1 MQKMMNAGTIT
12 TKRIEGFNTNMTIG
26 IEAERANN
34 PVKTGVE
41 HYAKQLIL
49 QLAEIDTTN
58 QYILYLRTK
67 PEDWFLN
74 LPKNF
79 RVKILGYGSIPF
91 PYLWT
96 QLRLSWEM
104 LVSAP
109 DVLLVPAASLPIIH
123 PKRSVITVHDVAW
136 RLYPE
141 TFKIL
146 KRWYLEFTTWFAC
159 RFAHRVIAVS
169 NATKKDLVKYY
180 KVDGSKVEVVYH
192 GYEAGDHNTETSLSL
207 PEKYIVFIGTIQPRK
222 NIIGLIEAFTELKR
236 DHPELSH
243 KLVIAGR
250 VGWKPEE
257 TLVKIKSNSDVVYLG
272 HVSDNDRWP
281 ILRYASLYVLPS
293 FYEGF
298 GIPILEAFSMHVPVA
313 TANVSSMPE
322 VAGDAA
328 VYFDPKNISEI
339 KKAMQDVLLDKSL
352 ADRLVEKGDLRLQ
365 EFSWRNC
372 GQQTHQILIQS

>member
-1 MQKMMNAGTIT
+1 
-12 TKRIEGFNTNMTIG
+12 MTIG

-49 QLAEIDTTN
+49 QLAAIDTTN

-79 RVKILGYGSIPF
+79 TIKVLGYGPIPF

-96 QLRLSWEM
+96 QMRMSWEM
-104 LVSAP
+104 LVAAP
-109 DVLLVPAASLPIIH
+109 DVLFIPAASLPMIH
-123 PKRSVITVHDVAW
+123 PRNSVITVHDVAW

-141 TFKIL
+141 TFKTL

-159 RFAHRVIAVS
+159 RFAKNIIAVS
-169 NATKKDLVKYY
+169 NATKQDLVKFYSASPE
-180 KVDGSKVEVVYH
+180 KIAVIHH
-192 GYEAGDHNTETSLSL
+192 GYDVASQTHISNATLSL
-207 PEKYIVFIGTIQPRK
+207 PDQYIAFIGTIQPRK
-222 NIIGLIEAFTELKR
+222 NIIGLINAFTELKHE
-236 DHPELSH
+236 HPELPH

-250 VGWKPEE
+250 IGWKPEE
-257 TLVKIKSNSDVVYLG
+257 TLAKIKTNSDIIYLG
-272 HVSDNDRWP
+272 HIADNERW
-281 ILRYASLYVLPS
+281 LLLQHASLYVLPS

-298 GIPILEAFSMHVPVA
+298 GMPILEAFAMHVPVA
-313 TANVSSMPE
+313 TSNVSSMPE

-328 VYFDPKNISEI
+328 IYFDPHSSTEI
-339 KKAMQDVLLDKSL
+339 KKALQSVLFDKSL
-352 ADRLVEKGDLRLQ
+352 ADSLVEKGDNRLHA
-365 EFSWRNC
+365 FSWRDC
-372 GQQTHQILIQS
+372 GEQTHRILVKN

>member
-1 MQKMMNAGTIT
+1 
-12 TKRIEGFNTNMTIG
+12 MTIG

-58 QYILYLRTK
+58 QYILYLRTT

-79 RVKILGYGSIPF
+79 KVKILGYGPIPF

-104 LVSAP
+104 LVNAP
-109 DVLLVPAASLPIIH
+109 DVLFVPAASLPMIH
-123 PKRSVITVHDVAW
+123 PKRSIITVHDVAW

-141 TFKIL
+141 TFKTL

-159 RFAHRVIAVS
+159 RFAYKVIAVS

-192 GYEAGDHNTETSLSL
+192 GYEAGEHNIQTSLSL
-207 PEKYIVFIGTIQPRK
+207 PEKFIVFIGTIQPRK
-222 NIIGLIEAFTELKR
+222 NIIGLIDAFTELKC

-257 TLVKIKSNSDVVYLG
+257 TLAKIKSNSDVVYLG
-272 HVSDNDRWP
+272 HVSDDDRWA
-281 ILRYASLYVLPS
+281 ILRRASLYVLPS

-298 GIPILEAFSMHVPVA
+298 GMPILEAFSMHVPVA

-322 VAGDAA
+322 VAGEAA
-328 VYFDPKNISEI
+328 VYFDPKNITEI
-339 KKAMQDVLLDKSL
+339 KQALQDVLLDKSL
-352 ADRLVEKGDLRLQ
+352 AERLVEKGDMRLG

-372 GQQTHQILIQS
+372 AEQTHQILIEA